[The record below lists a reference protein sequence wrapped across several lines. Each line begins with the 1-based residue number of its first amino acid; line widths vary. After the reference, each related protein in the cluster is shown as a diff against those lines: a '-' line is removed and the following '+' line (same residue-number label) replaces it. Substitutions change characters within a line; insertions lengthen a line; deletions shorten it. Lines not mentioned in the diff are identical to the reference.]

1 MTYDGKEVEL
11 TTTERSQKP
20 RHYSPFLRKL
30 NENLTGYIFIF
41 PAVLVIAVFGL
52 FPIGY
57 SVYMSLFQWRVRQ
70 GDFIGIENYQD
81 IFGDF
86 SGLGIFLLGVAILGL
101 AYWVWNNAFRSYS
114 RGALIAKLL
123 AAILLIAVG
132 FTISMG
138 WNIMMEAGKSDFLN
152 ALIITVFYAVGSV
165 PVQLIIALGLAYILF
180 QNIRGKEVFRMIY
193 FLPYVTPIVS
203 TAVVFR
209 IIFSPRDTS
218 LANILI
224 GSLGFEPLKWL
235 FEPKTITE
243 LMFGFN
249 NLEGLLAGP
258 SLALVTIIIYGVWS
272 FVGYNIVIFLAGLGG
287 ISKEIYE
294 AAEID
299 GANSWGLFRHV
310 TIPLLSPITFY
321 LFLISFIGT
330 FKAFNH
336 IYVMKQPNAQKTVIT
351 ASVQI
356 FQTFYTENNFSMA
369 AAEAIILFIIILG
382 LTFAQNKLLG
392 DRVFYG

>member
-1 MTYDGKEVEL
+1 MATIGLKKKPRS
-11 TTTERSQKP
+11 RSQFMRELK
-20 RHYSPFLRKL
+20 
-30 NENLTGYIFIF
+30 ENITGYLFVF

-57 SVYMSLFQWRVRQ
+57 SVYMSLFKWRVQ
-70 GDFIGIENYQD
+70 KGDFIGLENYSD
-81 IFGDF
+81 IIGDWG
-86 SGLGIFLLGVAILGL
+86 GLVIFLVGLALLGL
-101 AYWVWNNAFRSYS
+101 AFWVWNNAFRSMNN
-114 RGALIAKLL
+114 GVLVAKLL
-123 AAILLIAVG
+123 TALILVAVG
-132 FTISMG
+132 LTMSLG
-138 WNIMMEAGKSDFLN
+138 WNKMTTAGEDVFLN
-152 ALIITVFYAVGSV
+152 SLIITLFYAVGSV
-165 PVQLIIALGLAYILF
+165 PIQLLLALILAYILF
-180 QNIRGKEVFRMIY
+180 QNIHGKEIFRMIY
-193 FLPYVTPIVS
+193 FMPYVTPIVS

-209 IIFSPRDTS
+209 TIFSPRDTS

-224 GSLGFEPLKWL
+224 GKIGIEPLKWL
-235 FEPKTITE
+235 FEPKAITE
-243 LMFGFN
+243 LMFGFDK
-249 NLEGLLAGP
+249 LEGLIAGP
-258 SLALVTIIIYGVWS
+258 SLALVTIILFGIWS
-272 FVGYNIVIFLAGLGG
+272 FVGYNTVIFLAGLGG

-299 GANSWGLFRHV
+299 GASAWGLFRHV

-336 IYVMKQPNAQKTVIT
+336 IYVMKVPNAQKTVLT
-351 ASVQI
+351 ASVQV
-356 FQTFYTENNFSMA
+356 FQTFYTENNFSVA